1 MHLPIEEQEVT
12 RTVLNVAGQ
21 QVAVICRITIVCPAV
36 MDCQTVADFVAA
48 NQREDDGD
56 WVVDMPGLGEVS
68 WPDRDDLVIEVLA
81 ALNEHGISVTGGP
94 PAYDLDR

>member
-1 MHLPIEEQEVT
+1 MHLQIEEQEAT

-21 QVAVICRITIVCPAV
+21 PVAVLCRITTVCPAV
-36 MDCQTVADFVAA
+36 
-48 NQREDDGD
+48 
-56 WVVDMPGLGEVS
+56 VDYK
-68 WPDRDDLVIEVLA
+68 